1 MQVTDLQRLFPFLPP
16 KIVPLTSSICRMRD
30 AASHRQTRTLI
41 TRRFQMG
48 FVHVVWGG
56 ASLVAI
62 AVGWLLI
69 AWRGGKHLNERLTE
83 QLSRSAAL
91 ERECSTLR

>member
-1 MQVTDLQRLFPFLPP
+1 
-16 KIVPLTSSICRMRD
+16 
-30 AASHRQTRTLI
+30 
-41 TRRFQMG
+41 MG

-56 ASLVAI
+56 ASLVAL
-62 AVGWLLI
+62 ALGWVVI
-69 AWRGGKHLNERLTE
+69 AWRGGKHLNECLTE

>member
-1 MQVTDLQRLFPFLPP
+1 
-16 KIVPLTSSICRMRD
+16 
-30 AASHRQTRTLI
+30 
-41 TRRFQMG
+41 MG

-56 ASLVAI
+56 ASVVAI
-62 AVGWLLI
+62 AVGWLMI

-91 ERECSTLR
+91 ERECTTLR